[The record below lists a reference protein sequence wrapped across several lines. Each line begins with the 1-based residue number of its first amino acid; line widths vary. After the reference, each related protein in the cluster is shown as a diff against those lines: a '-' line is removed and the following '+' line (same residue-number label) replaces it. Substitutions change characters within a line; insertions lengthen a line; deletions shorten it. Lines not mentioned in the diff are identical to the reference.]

1 MTGETSCMVRRAAL
15 VLLLAALAV
24 APAGADTIEERK
36 QSVDAQI
43 AALGAKVAATQRK
56 EESLRAQVE
65 SASTEIRALAQRVS
79 DISTELEPLEHEL
92 ELRRERL
99 RQLNELFRL
108 QTERLTLLRRQH
120 AIALKRLGDRV
131 DSLYRQEESDTLS
144 LLLSSTSFTDA
155 LDVLDYVRR
164 IADED
169 RRIAAEVGGAKVK
182 VRNQREQ
189 TRTTRGRHRQE
200 TRVVAVRV
208 GQVRELRDRLA
219 ASREGLVA
227 RQVEREQDLDDLTAI
242 ERAHLAEM
250 EALQKVSSTL
260 AAKIQA
266 AQAAAGTGGGT
277 PSAAGLIWPVLGPV
291 TSPFGWRWGRMHEG
305 IDVAAP
311 TGTPLLAAAAGTVIH
326 AGWLGG
332 YGNLVVIDHGGG
344 LATAY
349 AHQSAIAAGN
359 GASVAQGQVIGY
371 VGSTGNSTGPHLHF
385 EVRVNGVPQDPLGYL
400 S

>member
-1 MTGETSCMVRRAAL
+1 MVRRGAL
-15 VLLLAALAV
+15 VLVLAV
-24 APAGADTIEERK
+24 VAAAPAGADTILERK

-43 AALGAKVAATQRK
+43 AALGQRVAATQRK
-56 EESLRAQVE
+56 EDRLRAAVE
-65 SASTEIRALAQRVS
+65 SASSEIRALAQRVS
-79 DISTELEPLEHEL
+79 DISVELAPLEREL

-108 QTERLTLLRRQH
+108 QTQRLKLLRRQH

-155 LDVLDYVRR
+155 LDVFDYLRR
-164 IADED
+164 IADAD
-169 RRIAAEVGGAKVK
+169 RRIANEVGAAKVK
-182 VRNQREQ
+182 VREQRAQ
-189 TRTTRGRHRQE
+189 TGVTRKRHRQE

-208 GQVRELRDRLA
+208 GQVRDLRDRLA

-227 RQVEREQDLDDLTAI
+227 TQVQREQDLAALSAE
-242 ERAHLAEM
+242 EREHLAEM
-250 EALQKVSSTL
+250 EALQEVSATL
-260 AAKIQA
+260 VAKIQA
-266 AQAAAGTGGGT
+266 AQGQSGTGG
-277 PSAAGLIWPVLGPV
+277 PSPAGYVWPVLGPV

-305 IDVAAP
+305 IDIGASS
-311 TGTPLLAAAAGTVIH
+311 GTPIVAAAAGTVIH

-344 LATAY
+344 VATAY
-349 AHQSAIAAGN
+349 GHQSSIAAGY
-359 GASVAQGQVIGY
+359 GATVAQGQLIGY
-371 VGSTGNSTGPHLHF
+371 VGSTGHSTGPHLHF

>member
-1 MTGETSCMVRRAAL
+1 MVRRAAL
-15 VLLLAALAV
+15 LLVLGTIAV

-36 QSVDAQI
+36 QSVDEQI
-43 AALGAKVAATQRK
+43 AALGQRVAATQRR
-56 EESLRAQVE
+56 EQSLRAAVE

-79 DISTELEPLEHEL
+79 DISVELEPLEREL

-108 QTERLTLLRRQH
+108 QTKRLKLLRRQH

-144 LLLSSTSFTDA
+144 LLLSATSFTDA
-155 LDVLDYVRR
+155 LDVFDYLRR
-164 IADED
+164 IANED
-169 RRIAAEVGGAKVK
+169 RRIANEVGAAKVE
-182 VRNQREQ
+182 VHEQREQ
-189 TRTTRGRHRQE
+189 TKTTRKRHRQE

-208 GQVRELRDRLA
+208 SQVRALRDRLA

-227 RQVEREQDLDDLTAI
+227 TQVQREQDLAQLTEV
-242 ERAHLAEM
+242 ERHQLEEM
-250 EALQKVSSTL
+250 EELQKVSATL
-260 AAKIQA
+260 AAKIQT
-266 AQAAAGTGGGT
+266 AQASAGTGG
-277 PSAAGLIWPVLGPV
+277 PSPAGLVWPVLGPV

-305 IDVAAP
+305 IDIGAGSGTPIVAA
-311 TGTPLLAAAAGTVIH
+311 ASGTVIH

-332 YGNLVVIDHGGG
+332 YGNLTVIDHGGG

-349 AHQSAIAAGN
+349 GHQSSLAAGN
-359 GASVAQGQVIGY
+359 GTFVAQGQLIGY
-371 VGSTGNSTGPHLHF
+371 VGSTGHSTGPHLHF